1 MVIDKKSAKSK
12 IFSVIRTVLLACFAL
27 VQLFPLIWLL
37 DFSLAESSQ
46 LFGENVLVALNP
58 PHWENYYKAIFQS
71 HFFLYLRNSVL
82 VNGLAIFFVLL
93 FSVMA
98 AFACTRMQWKLRSV
112 VYLILLLGLM
122 IPSYSALLPNFLVFT
137 KLKLTNTIWALLLP
151 YVAFPFSTGFLLTS
165 GYMESL
171 PRSLEESALIDGCG
185 VYRMLFQIIVPLM
198 KSSLTTVAIITFL
211 SNWNEFLT
219 AMTYLSKHTWKTL
232 PFLVLEFTGQYSSDY
247 AVQFATMAL
256 AAIPALI
263 VYIAMNKSIVK
274 GVAAGAIKG

>member
-112 VYLILLLGLM
+112 VYLVLLLGLM

-211 SNWNEFLT
+211 TNWNEFLT

>member
-58 PHWENYYKAIFQS
+58 PHWENYNKAIFQS

-98 AFACTRMQWKLRSV
+98 AFACTRMQWKLRSA

>member
-1 MVIDKKSAKSK
+1 MVIDKKSAKSR

-37 DFSLAESSQ
+37 DFSLAESTQ

-58 PHWENYYKAIFQS
+58 PHWENYNKAIFQS

-98 AFACTRMQWKLRSV
+98 AFACTRMQWKLRST

-198 KSSLTTVAIITFL
+198 KSSLTTVAIITHL
-211 SNWNEFLT
+211 TNWNEFLT

>member
-46 LFGENVLVALNP
+46 LFDENVLVALNP

-112 VYLILLLGLM
+112 VYLVLLLGLM

-211 SNWNEFLT
+211 TNWNEFLT

>member
-1 MVIDKKSAKSK
+1 MVIDKKSAKSR

-37 DFSLAESSQ
+37 DFSLAESTQ

-58 PHWENYYKAIFQS
+58 PHWENYNKAIFQS

-98 AFACTRMQWKLRSV
+98 AFACTRMQWKLRST

-151 YVAFPFSTGFLLTS
+151 YVAFPFSTGFLLMS

-198 KSSLTTVAIITFL
+198 KSSLTTVAIITYL
-211 SNWNEFLT
+211 TNWNEFLT

>member
-1 MVIDKKSAKSK
+1 MVIDKKSAKSR

-37 DFSLAESSQ
+37 DFSLAESTQ

-58 PHWENYYKAIFQS
+58 PHWENYNKAIFQS

-98 AFACTRMQWKLRSV
+98 AFACTRMQWKLRST

-198 KSSLTTVAIITFL
+198 KSSLTTVAIITYL
-211 SNWNEFLT
+211 TNWNEFLT

>member
-98 AFACTRMQWKLRSV
+98 AFACTRMQWKLRST

-198 KSSLTTVAIITFL
+198 KSSLTTVAIITYL
-211 SNWNEFLT
+211 TNWNEFLT

>member
-112 VYLILLLGLM
+112 VYLVLLLGLM

>member
-1 MVIDKKSAKSK
+1 MVIDKKSAKSRV
-12 IFSVIRTVLLACFAL
+12 FSVIRTVLLACFAL

-37 DFSLAESSQ
+37 DFSLAESTQ

-58 PHWENYYKAIFQS
+58 PHWENYNKAIFQS

-98 AFACTRMQWKLRSV
+98 AFACTRMQWKLRST

-198 KSSLTTVAIITFL
+198 KSSLTTVAIITYL
-211 SNWNEFLT
+211 TNWNEFLT